1 MKLIEAL
8 FMESCE
14 INYVQKCGTGLKVSI
29 NIMNNQWQLVI
40 LINLSTNGF
49 SVYVATGK
57 IIEGYTTL
65 LCLYEDTDFLKQSLL
80 EIIYTIVNIYI

>member
-29 NIMNNQWQLVI
+29 NIMNNQ
-40 LINLSTNGF
+40 
-49 SVYVATGK
+49 
-57 IIEGYTTL
+57 
-65 LCLYEDTDFLKQSLL
+65 
-80 EIIYTIVNIYI
+80 